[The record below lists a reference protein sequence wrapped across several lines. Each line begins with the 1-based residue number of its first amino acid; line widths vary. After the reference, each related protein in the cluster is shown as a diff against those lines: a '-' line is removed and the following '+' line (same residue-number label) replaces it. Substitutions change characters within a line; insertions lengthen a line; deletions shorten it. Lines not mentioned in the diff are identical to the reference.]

1 MVNKTEQ
8 TGVVASDLASARQ
21 APILA
26 MMIPSRILPL
36 IVILAVLAGCGP
48 AAVPGG
54 VASMEELQA
63 RGTLVV
69 LTLQGPTSYMPGED
83 GPSGYEVDLARAF
96 AAHLG
101 VEARFETRPSIS
113 ALTTALANGEGDIA
127 AAGLTVTPS
136 REAHMLFGPAYKT
149 VTEQLVCHGGGPTPT
164 SLNDLGRARI
174 VVLAGS
180 SYLET
185 LQALPA
191 RPEALR
197 WSERRAGSAMPL
209 LEAVDTGAFDCT
221 IADSHLAD
229 FARRRHPDLV
239 VAMDLT
245 GEESLA
251 WAYSQHIDGL
261 GDALAIWFNQ
271 IHQGDLLERLDEN
284 WFGQFGDFNYVD
296 VSSFVDRVETRL
308 PQYERW
314 FEQAAERTTFD
325 WDLLAAQ
332 SYQESHWDPDAV
344 SDTGVRGLMMLT
356 LSTAERVGVE
366 DRTDPRQSIVGGATY
381 LEDLYQRVPSGV
393 TGEDRIW
400 FALAAYNVGMGH
412 MYDARTLAERQGLD
426 KNSWDDL
433 ASVLPLLSD
442 PAHYRGLRYG
452 YARGQEPVRYVQKVR
467 EYRALL
473 NAQGI

>member
-1 MVNKTEQ
+1 MIK
-8 TGVVASDLASARQ
+8 GHHLFLSA
-21 APILA
+21 I
-26 MMIPSRILPL
+26 IS
-36 IVILAVLAGCGP
+36 VLAGCGP
-48 AAVPGG
+48 ASAPGG
-54 VASMEELQA
+54 VASMDELQA
-63 RGTLVV
+63 RGSLIV
-69 LTLQGPTSYMPGED
+69 LTLEGPTSYMPGED
-83 GPSGYEVDLARAF
+83 GPSGYEVDLVRAF

-101 VEARFETRPSIS
+101 VEARFETRSSIT
-113 ALTTALANGEGDIA
+113 AVTTALARGEGDIA
-127 AAGLTVTPS
+127 AAGLTVTPT

-164 SLNDLGRARI
+164 SLDDLGRARI
-174 VVLAGS
+174 VVLTGS

-185 LQALPA
+185 LQALSAVREQP
-191 RPEALR
+191 LH
-197 WSERRAGSAMPL
+197 WTVRRAGSAMPL
-209 LEAVDTGAFDCT
+209 LEAVDAGEFDCT

-239 VAMDLT
+239 VAMDLS

-251 WAYSQHIDGL
+251 WAYSQHVEGL
-261 GDALAIWFNQ
+261 GDALTAWFSQ
-271 IHQGDLLERLDEN
+271 IHQGDLLERLDET

-314 FEQAAERTTFD
+314 FELAAERTTFD

-332 SYQESHWDPDAV
+332 AYQESHWDPDAV

-426 KNSWDDL
+426 KNSWNDL
-433 ASVLPLLSD
+433 AGVLPLLSD

-452 YARGQEPVRYVQKVR
+452 YARGHEPVRYVQKVR

-473 NAQGI
+473 NAQGL

>member
-1 MVNKTEQ
+1 MGLATS
-8 TGVVASDLASARQ
+8 GLAPDRRAS
-21 APILA
+21 IVTA
-26 MMIPSRILPL
+26 MIRARILPL
-36 IVILAVLAGCGP
+36 MAILSVLVGCGP
-48 AAVPGG
+48 PAVPGG
-54 VASMEELQA
+54 AASVTALQA
-63 RGTLVV
+63 RGTLIV
-69 LTLQGPTSYMPGED
+69 LTLEGPTSYLPGAD
-83 GPSGYEVDLARAF
+83 GPSGYEVDLIRAF

-101 VEARFETRPSIS
+101 VEAQFDTRPSI
-113 ALTTALANGEGDIA
+113 ATLTAALARGEGDIA
-127 AAGLTVTPS
+127 AAGLTVTPW

-164 SLNDLGRARI
+164 SLDDLDRARI
-174 VVLAGS
+174 VVLSGS

-185 LQALPA
+185 LQGLPFDHGALN
-191 RPEALR
+191 
-197 WSERRAGSAMPL
+197 WTERRAGSAMPL
-209 LEAVDTGAFDCT
+209 LEAVDAGEFDCT

-245 GEESLA
+245 GEETLA
-251 WAYSQHIDGL
+251 WAYSRHIEGL
-261 GDALAIWFNQ
+261 NDVLASWFNQ
-271 IHQGDLLERLDEN
+271 IHQGDLLERLDEQ

-296 VSSFVDRVETRL
+296 VSSFIDGVETRL
-308 PQYERW
+308 PRYEHW
-314 FEQAAERTTFD
+314 FEAAAERTSFE

-332 SYQESHWDPDAV
+332 AYQESRWHPDAV

-366 DRTDPRQSIVGGATY
+366 DRTDPRQSIAGGAAY
-381 LEDLYQRVPSGV
+381 LEDLYQRVPNSV
-393 TGEDRIW
+393 TGEDRFW

-426 KNSWDDL
+426 KDSWDDL
-433 ASVLPLLSD
+433 SSVLPLLSD

-452 YARGQEPVRYVQKVR
+452 YARGQEPVRYVRKVR

-473 NAQGI
+473 NAQPL

>member
-8 TGVVASDLASARQ
+8 SDAARTDLAGARR
-21 APILA
+21 A
-26 MMIPSRILPL
+26 L
-36 IVILAVLAGCGP
+36 IVGAMSPARFFRAMAMASMLTACGP

-54 VASMEELQA
+54 IASVEALQA
-63 RGTLVV
+63 RGSLIV
-69 LTLQGPTSYMPGED
+69 LTLEGPTSYMAGED
-83 GPSGYEVDLARAF
+83 GPSGYEVDLVRAF
-96 AAHLG
+96 AGHLG
-101 VEARFETRPSIS
+101 VEAHFETRPSIT
-113 ALTTALANGEGDIA
+113 ALTAALAAGEGDIA

-136 REAHMLFGPAYKT
+136 REAHMVFGPAYKT
-149 VTEQLVCHGGGPTPT
+149 VTEQLVCHAGGPVPT
-164 SLNDLGRARI
+164 TVDDLGRARI
-174 VVLAGS
+174 VVLSGS

-191 RPEALR
+191 RDDRLH
-197 WSERRAGSAMPL
+197 WTERRAGSAMPL
-209 LEAVDTGAFDCT
+209 LEAVDAGEFDCT

-245 GEESLA
+245 GEQSLA
-251 WAYSQHIDGL
+251 WAYSGHIEGL
-261 GDALAIWFNQ
+261 GDTMAAWFRQ
-271 IHQGDLLERLDEN
+271 IHDGDLLERLDET

-308 PQYERW
+308 PRYEDW
-314 FEQAAERTTFD
+314 FEAAAEQTSFD

-332 SYQESHWDPDAV
+332 AYQESHWNPDAV

-356 LSTAERVGVE
+356 LSTAERVGIE
-366 DRTDPRQSIVGGATY
+366 DRTDPRQSIEGGAAY
-381 LEDLYQRVPSGV
+381 LEDLYQRVPDSV
-393 TGEDRIW
+393 TGEDRVW
-400 FALAAYNVGMGH
+400 FALAAYNIGMGH
-412 MYDARTLAERQGLD
+412 MYDARALAERQGLD
-426 KNSWDDL
+426 KDSWEDL
-433 ASVLPLLSD
+433 AIVLPLLSD

-473 NAQGI
+473 NAQPL

>member
-1 MVNKTEQ
+1 M
-8 TGVVASDLASARQ
+8 
-21 APILA
+21 PIFAGMTL
-26 MMIPSRILPL
+26 RHILRL
-36 IVILAVLAGCGP
+36 IAITSVLAGCSEATRP
-48 AAVPGG
+48 VAAESVE
-54 VASMEELQA
+54 ALQA
-63 RGTLVV
+63 RGSLVV
-69 LTLQGPTSYMPGED
+69 LTLEGPTSYLVGDD
-83 GPSGYEVDLARAF
+83 GPGGYEVDLVRAF

-101 VEARFETRPSIS
+101 VEAQFETRPSIA
-113 ALTTALANGEGDIA
+113 ALTAALANGEGDIA
-127 AAGLTVTPS
+127 AAGLTVTAG
-136 REAHMLFGPAYKT
+136 REARMLFGPAYKT
-149 VTEQLVCHGGGPTPT
+149 VTEQLVCHNGGPAPT
-164 SLNDLGRARI
+164 SIEDLGRARI

-185 LQALPA
+185 LQALPTGG
-191 RPEALR
+191 EALR
-197 WSERRAGSAMPL
+197 WSERSGGSAMPL
-209 LEAVDTGAFDCT
+209 LEAIDTGEFDCT

-239 VAMDLT
+239 AAMDLS

-251 WAYSQHIDGL
+251 WAYSGQFEGL
-261 GDALAIWFNQ
+261 GDVLTAWFGQ
-271 IHQGDLLERLDEN
+271 IHEGDLLERLDET
-284 WFGQFGDFNYVD
+284 WFGQFADFNYVD
-296 VSSFVDRVETRL
+296 VSSFVDRVATRL
-308 PQYERW
+308 PHYERW

-332 SYQESHWDPDAV
+332 AYQESHWDPDAI

-366 DRTDPRQSIVGGATY
+366 DRTDPRQSIAGGAAY
-381 LEDLYQRVPSGV
+381 LEDLYQRLPSGV

-412 MYDARTLAERQGLD
+412 MYDARALAERQGLD

-433 ASVLPLLSD
+433 ATVLPLLSD
-442 PAHYRGLRYG
+442 PAYYRDLRYG

>member
-1 MVNKTEQ
+1 MAGAGGVPIFEAMKT
-8 TGVVASDLASARQ
+8 VAGLSAI
-21 APILA
+21 AIAL
-26 MMIPSRILPL
+26 
-36 IVILAVLAGCGP
+36 VLAACSP
-48 AAVPGG
+48 QTAPGG
-54 VASMEELQA
+54 PGSVEAIQA
-63 RGTLVV
+63 RGTLTV
-69 LTLQGPTSYMPGED
+69 LTLEGPTSYLPGED
-83 GPSGYEVDLARAF
+83 GPGGYEVDLVRAF

-101 VEARFETRPSIS
+101 VEPRFETRPSIT
-113 ALTTALANGEGDIA
+113 ALTDALANGEGDIA
-127 AAGLTVTPS
+127 AAGLTVTAA
-136 REAHMLFGPAYKT
+136 REAHISFGPAYKT
-149 VTEQLVCHGGGPTPT
+149 VTEQLVCHNGGPAPT
-164 SLNDLGRARI
+164 SLAQLGRASL

-191 RPEALR
+191 RREPLH
-197 WSERRAGSAMPL
+197 WTEREAGSAMPL
-209 LEAVDTGAFDCT
+209 LEAVDAGEFDCT

-239 VAMDLT
+239 VAMDLS
-245 GEESLA
+245 GEEQLA
-251 WAYSQHIDGL
+251 WAYSGQIEGL
-261 GDALAIWFNQ
+261 GDALTAWFSQ
-271 IHQGDLLERLDEN
+271 IHEGDLLERLDEA

-308 PQYERW
+308 PHYQRW
-314 FEQAAERTTFD
+314 FEAAAEQTSFD

-332 SYQESHWDPDAV
+332 AYQESHWDPDAV

-356 LSTAERVGVE
+356 LSTAERVGIE
-366 DRTDPRQSIVGGATY
+366 DRTDPRQSIRGGAAY
-381 LEDLYQRVPSGV
+381 LEDLYQRVPAGV

-400 FALAAYNVGMGH
+400 FALAAYNIGMGH

-426 KNSWDDL
+426 KNSWEDL
-433 ASVLPLLSD
+433 AQVLPLLSD

-473 NAQGI
+473 NAQAL

>member
-8 TGVVASDLASARQ
+8 NAVATTSLAREAQTSSLSVMTLR
-21 APILA
+21 
-26 MMIPSRILPL
+26 RILPL
-36 IVILAVLAGCGP
+36 IAISSILAGCSP
-48 AAVPGG
+48 AAAPEG
-54 VASMEELQA
+54 VASMEAVQA
-63 RGTLVV
+63 RGSLIV
-69 LTLQGPTSYMPGED
+69 LTLEGPTSYLPGED
-83 GPSGYEVDLARAF
+83 GPSGYEVDLVRAF

-101 VEARFETRPSIS
+101 VEAQFQTHPSIS
-113 ALTTALANGEGDIA
+113 ALTTALARGEGDIA
-127 AAGLTVTPS
+127 AAGLTVTS
-136 REAHMLFGPAYKT
+136 GREAHMLFGPAYKT
-149 VTEQLVCHGGGPTPT
+149 VTEQLVCHNGGPAPT
-164 SLNDLGRARI
+164 TLDDLGRARI
-174 VVLAGS
+174 VVLSGS

-191 RPEALR
+191 GPEALE
-197 WSERRAGSAMPL
+197 WTERRAGSAMPL
-209 LEAVDTGAFDCT
+209 LEAVDAGEFDCT

-239 VAMDLT
+239 VAMDIS

-251 WAYSQHIDGL
+251 WAYSDHVDGL
-261 GDALAIWFNQ
+261 GDVLTAWFGQ
-271 IHQGDLLERLDEN
+271 IHQGDLLERLDET

-308 PQYERW
+308 PQFEHW
-314 FEQAAERTTFD
+314 FELAAERTTFD

-332 SYQESHWDPDAV
+332 AYQESHWDPDAI

-426 KNSWDDL
+426 KDSWDDL

>member
-1 MVNKTEQ
+1 MPIFAGMTLRHIFRLIAI
-8 TGVVASDLASARQ
+8 AS
-21 APILA
+21 
-26 MMIPSRILPL
+26 
-36 IVILAVLAGCGP
+36 VLAGCGQ
-48 AAVPGG
+48 AARPVGIDS
-54 VASMEELQA
+54 VDALRA
-63 RGTLVV
+63 RGSLVV
-69 LTLQGPTSYMPGED
+69 LTLEGPTSYLAGED
-83 GPSGYEVDLARAF
+83 GPSGYEVDLVRAF

-101 VEARFETRPSIS
+101 VEAQFETRPSI
-113 ALTTALANGEGDIA
+113 AAMTAALANGEGDIA
-127 AAGLTVTPS
+127 AAGLTVTPA
-136 REAHMLFGPAYKT
+136 RQARILFGPSYKT
-149 VTEQLVCHGGGPTPT
+149 VTEQLVCHNGGPAPT
-164 SLNDLGRARI
+164 SIEDLGRARI

-180 SYLET
+180 SYLES

-191 RPEALR
+191 RREALR
-197 WSERRAGSAMPL
+197 WTERAGGSAMPL
-209 LEAVDTGAFDCT
+209 LEAVDSGEFDCT

-239 VAMDLT
+239 VAMDMG

-251 WAYSQHIDGL
+251 WAYSGQVEGL
-261 GDALAIWFNQ
+261 GDVLTGWFSQ
-271 IHQGDLLERLDEN
+271 IHEGDLLERLDEI

-308 PQYERW
+308 PHYEHW
-314 FEQAAERTTFD
+314 FELAAERTTFD

-332 SYQESHWDPDAV
+332 AYQESHWDPDAV

-366 DRTDPRQSIVGGATY
+366 DRTDPRQSIAGGAAY
-381 LEDLYQRVPSGV
+381 LEDLYQRLPSGV

-412 MYDARTLAERQGLD
+412 MYDARALAERQGLD

-433 ASVLPLLSD
+433 ATVLPLLSD
-442 PAHYRGLRYG
+442 PAYYRDLRYG